1 MAKDVISYILKT
13 SLFSGRRPLRL
24 RYELG
29 LAKVYRDPVRSY
41 FEVHSSFAND
51 KTRALS
57 LHSKQSVQRNTT
69 QSVILRKSQNASAM
83 PAISHAKKKPLVLE
97 VTSLRRYHDRT
108 ANTVFCLPFL
118 LPKQS
123 IVRQISTSS
132 ARQYPSK
139 SFFTPEAQSH
149 IHCRSETLR
158 AAILDPAN
166 PSGLFELRSII
177 SSSFYDKPTA
187 VPRTFHIQ
195 TPSFVLRMQYPRNN
209 HCV

>member
-1 MAKDVISYILKT
+1 MSWGLLKSIAIPYDRTLKYIPPSQTTRQEHFPFTANSPFKEILPNL
-13 SLFSGRRPLRL
+13 SFSESHRTHLLCR
-24 RYELG
+24 
-29 LAKVYRDPVRSY
+29 
-41 FEVHSSFAND
+41 
-51 KTRALS
+51 
-57 LHSKQSVQRNTT
+57 QSH
-69 QSVILRKSQNASAM
+69 M
-83 PAISHAKKKPLVLE
+83 PKKKPLVLE